1 MADWKQIPD
10 TDVDPDAPVTSELMY
25 ALRDN
30 PVAIA
35 DGATGAPRVMG
46 IALDTFLAH
55 GSAAI
60 NDSTTSLA
68 FVGMDRVGEILVAF
82 NAVGDNTSGSPVIQ
96 VSFTNNNGTS
106 WGAWQS
112 LTRYTVPASSDVS
125 LRGASYLF
133 TVSLKNAIACMLYG
147 SNGASVVRS
156 GQIVTN
162 LTNTLSDTNGIRF
175 KSNSIAFGQTSIA
188 LWAIGGVA

>member
-1 MADWKQIPD
+1 MADWKTIPD

-35 DGATGAPRVMG
+35 EGSVGAPRVMG
-46 IALDTFLAH
+46 VALDTFLAH
-55 GSAAI
+55 DSAAI
-60 NDSTTSLA
+60 NDNTTSLA

-82 NAVGDNTSGSPVIQ
+82 NAVGDSTAGSPVIQ

-112 LTRYTVPASSDVS
+112 LTGYTVPASSSVS
-125 LRGASYLF
+125 LRGAS
-133 TVSLKNAIACMLYG
+133 
-147 SNGASVVRS
+147 
-156 GQIVTN
+156 
-162 LTNTLSDTNGIRF
+162 
-175 KSNSIAFGQTSIA
+175 
-188 LWAIGGVA
+188 